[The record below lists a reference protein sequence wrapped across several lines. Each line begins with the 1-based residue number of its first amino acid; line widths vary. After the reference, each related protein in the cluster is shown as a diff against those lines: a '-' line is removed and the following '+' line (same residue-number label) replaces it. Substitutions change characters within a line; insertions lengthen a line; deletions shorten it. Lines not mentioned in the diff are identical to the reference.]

1 MLPMSRFRTETVPE
15 TPTTGLDD
23 PSWICRA
30 MLLEQIA
37 ERYASGIPNPPQR
50 RVTEDLFRM
59 AVYDGEPLVRSV
71 LADSLKRSTHAPR
84 DIVLSLAH
92 DESQVARPILQSSPL
107 LTDDDLVRV
116 ARERSRA
123 HRLAVAERENL
134 SLKVSDALYQG
145 QDPIVVRRL
154 LANDGAAVAEGLL
167 HAILDSLAE
176 APGIVETMARRR
188 LLPVSVIDRLTH
200 YGTIEFRRRPA
211 QRRA

>member
-1 MLPMSRFRTETVPE
+1 MPPMTRTRTETVPE
-15 TPTTGLDD
+15 TPMTGLDD
-23 PSWICRA
+23 PSWIRRA

-50 RVTEDLFRM
+50 RTTEDLFRI
-59 AVYDGEPLVRSV
+59 AIYDGEPLVRSV
-71 LADSLKRSTHAPR
+71 LADSLKRMMHAPR
-84 DIVLSLAH
+84 DIVLALAH
-92 DESQVARPILQSSPL
+92 DESQVARPILQSSPVL
-107 LTDDDLVRV
+107 NDDDLVRI

-123 HRLAVAERENL
+123 HRLAIAERENL
-134 SLKVSDALYQG
+134 SPKVCDALYHG

-154 LANDGAAVAEGLL
+154 LANDGAALAEGLL
-167 HAILDSLAE
+167 HAVLDALAE
-176 APGIVETMARRR
+176 APGIVDTMAHRR

>member
-1 MLPMSRFRTETVPE
+1 MLPMSRSRTEPANE
-15 TPTTGLDD
+15 TPATGLDD
-23 PSWICRA
+23 PSWIRRA

-50 RVTEDLFRM
+50 RTTEDLFRI

-71 LADSLKRSTHAPR
+71 LADSLKRLSHAPR

-92 DESQVARPILQSSPL
+92 DESQVARPVLQSSPVL
-107 LTDDDLVRV
+107 SEDDLIRV

-123 HRLAVAERENL
+123 HRLAIAERETVP
-134 SLKVSDALYQG
+134 LKVAEALYHG

-154 LANDGAAVAEGLL
+154 LANDGAALAEGLL
-167 HAILDSLAE
+167 HAILDSLGE
-176 APGIVETMARRR
+176 APGIVEAMASRR

-211 QRRA
+211 QMRA

>member
-1 MLPMSRFRTETVPE
+1 MLKMSRSRPE
-15 TPTTGLDD
+15 TAPEAPTTGLDD
-23 PSWICRA
+23 PSWIRRA

-50 RVTEDLFRM
+50 RVTEDLFRI

-107 LTDDDLVRV
+107 LTDDDLLRV

-134 SLKVSDALYQG
+134 SLKVSEALYQG

-176 APGIVETMARRR
+176 APGIR
-188 LLPVSVIDRLTH
+188 
-200 YGTIEFRRRPA
+200 
-211 QRRA
+211 